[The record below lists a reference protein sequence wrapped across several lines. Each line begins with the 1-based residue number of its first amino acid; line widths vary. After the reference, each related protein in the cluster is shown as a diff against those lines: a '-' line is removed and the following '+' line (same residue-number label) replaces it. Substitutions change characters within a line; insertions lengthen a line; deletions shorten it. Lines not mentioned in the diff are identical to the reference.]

1 MRAVS
6 VSGLKQNPAQALR
19 QAKSSPVVLLNRERT
34 DAVLIGLEEGGL
46 LQTPG
51 VRAAHMA
58 ARDVASFIDHLAVRP
73 TPPHGGALRGG
84 QRPGVDREAGPGA
97 IPRKRCP
104 TTAPP

>member
-46 LQTPG
+46 LQAPG

-58 ARDVASFIDHLAVRP
+58 ARDVASFIDHLGRLGIPAIRLTAAETRADLDTQEQWLQSSSP
-73 TPPHGGALRGG
+73 TP
-84 QRPGVDREAGPGA
+84 
-97 IPRKRCP
+97 
-104 TTAPP
+104 AP